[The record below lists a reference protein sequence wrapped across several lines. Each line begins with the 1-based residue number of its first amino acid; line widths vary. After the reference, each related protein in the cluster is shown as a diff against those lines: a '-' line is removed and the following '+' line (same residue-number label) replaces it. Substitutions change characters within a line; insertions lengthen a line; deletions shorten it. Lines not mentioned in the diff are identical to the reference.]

1 MPISEQ
7 SRQENVASFAGH
19 MGYRAAPPVID
30 EEPEP
35 FSSENRRQH
44 DRSRLI
50 VDVHFDGAESTGVA
64 STKDISLGGLYLST
78 RTNIPVGA
86 MLALR
91 IPLGNDHIVVKGE
104 VVYVN
109 PGEGVGVK
117 FRELTDEAK
126 QSLGRGLPV
135 A

>member
-1 MPISEQ
+1 VAETEDAQEIST
-7 SRQENVASFAGH
+7 
-19 MGYRAAPPVID
+19 D
-30 EEPEP
+30 
-35 FSSENRRQH
+35 NRRQF

-64 STKDISLGGLYLST
+64 STKDISPGGLYMST
-78 RTNIPVGA
+78 QTRIPVGA

-91 IPLGNDHIVVKGE
+91 IPIGGDHVIVTGE
-104 VVYVN
+104 VVYSN

-117 FRELTDEAK
+117 FHELSDDTRRELE
-126 QSLGRGLPV
+126 RGLAP

>member
-1 MPISEQ
+1 MAEKEEA
-7 SRQENVASFAGH
+7 QE
-19 MGYRAAPPVID
+19 
-30 EEPEP
+30 
-35 FSSENRRQH
+35 FSTDDRRQF

-64 STKDISLGGLYLST
+64 STKDISVGGLYLST
-78 RTNIPVGA
+78 QTRIPVGA

-91 IPLGNDHIVVKGE
+91 IPIGGDHIIVTGE
-104 VVYVN
+104 VVYSN

-117 FRELTDEAK
+117 FHELSDDTRRALE
-126 QSLGRGLPV
+126 RGLAP